1 MFCCGIGC
9 LRPFCLFQVCEVVHF
24 FPFYV
29 WLVVAISVGF
39 YIDEVGDSVL
49 GEAVSLGH
57 SIVVLRGVGE
67 FIDVG
72 VGGDW
77 DYMVLAF
84 PPFVPFLINILVH
97 NQKIRLSLFR
107 LNPEELLALLLSLLG
122 VLSFWLLLIPSN
134 RINYFFA
141 LMSFLMVW
149 TILTVWMWNQ
159 SFLGET
165 RFQLFFKGLFV
176 KNWEEVIDKLD
187 FLEFCLRL
195 VLDYAFS
202 DVFVL

>member
-1 MFCCGIGC
+1 M
-9 LRPFCLFQVCEVVHF
+9 
-24 FPFYV
+24 
-29 WLVVAISVGF
+29 VVAISVGF

-67 FIDVG
+67 FIDAG

-77 DYMVLAF
+77 DYTVLAF

-122 VLSFWLLLIPSN
+122 VLSF
-134 RINYFFA
+134 
-141 LMSFLMVW
+141 
-149 TILTVWMWNQ
+149 
-159 SFLGET
+159 
-165 RFQLFFKGLFV
+165 
-176 KNWEEVIDKLD
+176 
-187 FLEFCLRL
+187 
-195 VLDYAFS
+195 
-202 DVFVL
+202 